1 MASPHKQE
9 DNPLALTNGQN
20 PPNPPLRKGGIK
32 CDYLTCNKSSSP
44 LAKGDRGG
52 FCCAFVF
59 PKITAAYLL
68 YEKSLTIQPAQQVG
82 FESSNESRPFEDPSV
97 RGRTPGILDFCSAN
111 QPEQRDTLAFQANS
125 MVSLFRINPFSTFYA

>member
-1 MASPHKQE
+1 MPVNE
-9 DNPLALTNGQN
+9 I
-20 PPNPPLRKGGIK
+20 PPNPLYKRGEFVETPYNPPPLV
-32 CDYLTCNKSSSP
+32 
-44 LAKGDRGG
+44 KGDRGG

-82 FESSNESRPFEDPSV
+82 FESSNESGPFEDPSV

-125 MVSLFRINPFSTFYA
+125 MVSLFRINFFSTFYA